1 MVLTARHDGG
11 RMSVAE
17 FLAWNAGDD
26 LRYELVDGVPVAQSA
41 PSSIHGGIVVNISA
55 SLRQSLNQAGRPCR
69 VEAGGALK
77 ITGRSN
83 VRVPD
88 VLVRCGSRRTGEGT
102 PLLAVEVLSPANSAD
117 EMAAKREDY
126 ALCGIR
132 EVLEVSQERAA
143 VHLYSHEGGAGWRLL
158 SIIGLESA
166 VRLDSVDAVL
176 ALADIY
182 EGVFPVEETTAE
194 G

>member
-41 PSSIHGGIVVNISA
+41 PSSAHGVAAINIGATLRS
-55 SLRQSLNQAGRPCR
+55 SLRASRRPCL
-69 VEAGGALK
+69 VETGSALR

-88 VLVRCGSRRTGEGT
+88 VLVRCGSRVAGEGT

-182 EGVFPVEETTAE
+182 EGVFPAEEAAAE

>member
-1 MVLTARHDGG
+1 
-11 RMSVAE
+11 MSVAD

-41 PSSIHGGIVVNISA
+41 PSAIHGGIVINVGA
-55 SLRQSLNQAGRPCR
+55 SLRQSLNQASRPCR

-77 ITGRSN
+77 ITGRNN

-88 VLVRCGSRRTGEGT
+88 ILVRCGSRMAGEGV
-102 PLLAVEVLSPANSAD
+102 PLLVVEILSPANSAD

-143 VHLYSHEGGAGWRLL
+143 VHLYRYEGGAAWRLL
-158 SIIGLESA
+158 SVIGLESA
-166 VRLDSVDAVL
+166 VRLDSVDAML

-182 EGVFPVEETTAE
+182 EGVFLAEESVAE